1 LSSFLTCAYNKDV
14 KRYLVEFIGTFF
26 LVLIIAMTGNPLAI
40 GIGLTALVYMGGY
53 ISGANYNPAV
63 TLALWIN
70 KKHTTQTA
78 LIYMASQ
85 LLGAFMAA
93 AVYFI
98 ISRTFFVPQPGA
110 NISLTSAVFVEILFT
125 FLLASVVLHV
135 AVSDKTKG
143 NDYFGL
149 AIGATVMA
157 AAFAGGTISGGAYNP
172 AVGIGPLLFDVSN
185 IASYST
191 NILLYLIA
199 PFTGAALAGLLY
211 KKM

>member
-1 LSSFLTCAYNKDV
+1 
-14 KRYLVEFIGTFF
+14 
-26 LVLIIAMTGNPLAI
+26 
-40 GIGLTALVYMGGY
+40 
-53 ISGANYNPAV
+53 
-63 TLALWIN
+63 LWIN
-70 KKHTTQTA
+70 KKHTTKTA

-85 LLGAFMAA
+85 LLGAFTAA

-98 ISRTFFVPQPGA
+98 ISSTFFVPQPGA
-110 NISLTSAVFVEILFT
+110 AVSLTSAILVEILFT

-157 AAFAGGTISGGAYNP
+157 AAFAGGAISGGAYNP
-172 AVGIGPLLFDVSN
+172 AVGIGPLLFDVKN

-191 NILLYLIA
+191 NILLYLFA
-199 PFTGAALAGLLY
+199 PLTGAALAGILF

>member
-1 LSSFLTCAYNKDV
+1 M
-14 KRYLVEFIGTFF
+14 KRYLVEFLGTFF

-40 GIGLTALVYMGGY
+40 GIGLAALVYMGGY

-70 KKHTTQTA
+70 KKHTTKTA

-85 LLGAFMAA
+85 LLGAFTAA
-93 AVYFI
+93 AVYFT
-98 ISRTFFVPQPGA
+98 ISSTFFVPQPA
-110 NISLTSAVFVEILFT
+110 AAVSLTSAILVEILFT

-157 AAFAGGTISGGAYNP
+157 AAFAGGAISGGAYNP
-172 AVGIGPLLFDVSN
+172 AVGIGPLLFDVKN

-191 NILLYLIA
+191 NILLYLFA
-199 PFTGAALAGLLY
+199 PLTGAALAGILF